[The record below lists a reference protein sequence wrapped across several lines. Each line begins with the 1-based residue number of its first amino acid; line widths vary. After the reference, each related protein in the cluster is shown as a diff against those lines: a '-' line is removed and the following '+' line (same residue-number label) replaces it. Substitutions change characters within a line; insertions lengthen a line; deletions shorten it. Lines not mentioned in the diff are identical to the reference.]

1 MAAEYN
7 QDQSTGLTSELD
19 EPRRTTDEVKSDDFG
34 TDQQQ
39 PGGGYDGVS
48 EQEPPHHRIH
58 TDDEPLPKPTSE
70 DQFTDAPQSTEGY
83 QQYRDAE
90 PTKFDESPAEAEP
103 RSYETG
109 AGGYADPS
117 SGFPGAPVDRKL
129 EEPGYGYDQNTSEP
143 ALASSEPALDSPT
156 PAPKKESFINKL
168 VDKLPGHHHKSADTV
183 DPNTT
188 VQDDTTAASPK
199 KGFVTKLKE
208 KLPGHHTTP
217 TAE

>member
-7 QDQSTGLTSELD
+7 QDQSTGLRSELD
-19 EPRRTTDEVKSDDFG
+19 EPRRTTDEVKSDDLG

-48 EQEPPHHRIH
+48 EQEPPHHTIH

-70 DQFTDAPQSTEGY
+70 EQFTDAPQSTEGY

-103 RSYETG
+103 RS
-109 AGGYADPS
+109 YADPS

-156 PAPKKESFINKL
+156 PAPKKESFINKI

-183 DPNTT
+183 DPNTP

-199 KGFVTKLKE
+199 KGFVTKIKE
-208 KLPGHHTTP
+208 KLPGHHSTP